1 MNLLFIITHK
11 YNRNY
16 KTYIKY
22 YVNNIQKFYPNSF
35 ILIVDNNSEHI
46 QDIIDIFKD
55 YKNLKIII
63 NNSICKF
70 EIGAYKVGIKY
81 IRKNKFLRKN
91 FDYYVF
97 SQDNFI
103 LKNKFDVKKELYNK
117 NIKACS
123 INHGILKSK
132 SMMKYI
138 IWGILENDD
147 TSKKILKR
155 LNIYDRIKEFNIT
168 WCHSFILHKDKL
180 KEFYDIVR
188 DIVIT
193 SRQKGS
199 IQSERYLSG
208 ILYYL
213 NNYKSVSLCGN
224 FINNDYDFLKIDIE
238 KDSSKSYF
246 VKRSQD
252 KNENT
257 K

>member
-1 MNLLFIITHK
+1 MTSGAFAISTS
-11 YNRNY
+11 Y
-16 KTYIKY
+16 TYL
-22 YVNNIQKFYPNSF
+22 P
-35 ILIVDNNSEHI
+35 D
-46 QDIIDIFKD
+46 
-55 YKNLKIII
+55 
-63 NNSICKF
+63 
-70 EIGAYKVGIKY
+70 
-81 IRKNKFLRKN
+81 
-91 FDYYVF
+91 
-97 SQDNFI
+97 
-103 LKNKFDVKKELYNK
+103 
-117 NIKACS
+117 
-123 INHGILKSK
+123 
-132 SMMKYI
+132 
-138 IWGILENDD
+138 
-147 TSKKILKR
+147 
-155 LNIYDRIKEFNIT
+155 FNAVV
-168 WCHSFILHKDKL
+168 WVA
-180 KEFYDIVR
+180 VR